1 MPFSVIIPARY
12 QSHRLPGKPLL
23 EISGK
28 PMIQHV
34 YERACSSDADNVI
47 VATDDRRVADV
58 VLGFGGTCCMTSTE
72 HPSGTDRL
80 QEVAESLQLP
90 KDHIVVNVQGDEPLI
105 PFNVIN
111 QVADNLVRGKAR
123 IATLCEVIDNPD
135 DLFDS
140 NIVKVVM
147 DESGKALYFSRAPI
161 PWSRDTFSESEK
173 MLPSSCIY
181 YRHLGLYAYRVN
193 VLDEYVKWVPGP
205 LEVTERLEQLR
216 AMWYGVDIHV
226 QVACESIPPGVD
238 TESDLQRVR
247 QFLKNNPIPI

>member
-1 MPFSVIIPARY
+1 MSFSVIIPARY
-12 QSHRLPGKPLL
+12 QSRRLPGKPLL

-34 YERACSSDADNVI
+34 YERACRSDADSVI
-47 VATDDRRVADV
+47 VATDDQRVADI
-58 VLGFGGTCCMTSTE
+58 VLGFGGACCMTSTA

-80 QEVAESLQLP
+80 QEVAKSLQLP

-111 QVADNLVRGKAR
+111 QVAANLAQGKAG
-123 IATLCEVIDNPD
+123 ITTLCAVIDNPD
-135 DLFDS
+135 DLFDP

-161 PWSRDTFSESEK
+161 PWSRDTFTDSEK
-173 MLPSSCIY
+173 TIPSSCDY

-216 AMWYGVDIHV
+216 ALCHGVDIHV

-238 TESDLQRVR
+238 TEGDLQRVR
-247 QFLKNNPIPI
+247 QFLKQNIPI

>member
-1 MPFSVIIPARY
+1 LDIA
-12 QSHRLPGKPLL
+12 
-23 EISGK
+23 GK

-34 YERACSSDADNVI
+34 YERASRSDADKVI
-47 VATDDRRVADV
+47 VATDDQRIADV
-58 VLGFGGTCCMTSTE
+58 VLDFGGACCMTSNE

-80 QEVAESLQLP
+80 QEVANSMQLP
-90 KDHIVVNVQGDEPLI
+90 GDHIVVNVQGDEPLI
-105 PFNVIN
+105 PCSVIN
-111 QVADNLVRGKAR
+111 QVAENLAQGEHR
-123 IATLCEVIDNPD
+123 IATLCEAIENPN

-147 DESGKALYFSRAPI
+147 NDTGKALYFSRAPI
-161 PWSRDTFSESEK
+161 PWSRDHFPDSAGA
-173 MLPSSCIY
+173 LPSSCNY

-193 VLDEYVKWVPGP
+193 VLDEYVKWAPSP

-238 TESDLQRVR
+238 TESDLERVR
-247 QFLKNNPIPI
+247 QFLQGREA